1 MEIKKVVV
9 IGSGTMGSGI
19 AAHLCNANIP
29 VTLLDLKTD
38 ISEKARDNI
47 QRSKPPLLLDKSKI
61 NNIKVGNIFE
71 NFSEVKEADWV
82 VEAVVE
88 RIDVKHDIYEKI
100 FKERK
105 KGAIVS
111 SNTSSIPIKVLSQ
124 NLTEGEKKDFC
135 ITHFFNPVRYMALL
149 EIVKNENNDLE
160 KINALKKFCEIELG
174 KGAIVCNDTP
184 GFLGNRVGVYAMQ
197 IAMTEAFKMKLSI
210 EEADA
215 IFGRPMGIPKTGIF
229 GLYDL
234 IGIDLMADV
243 LKSFIKELPKTDNF
257 HEVAKEIPLV
267 KKLIETGYTGRKGK
281 GGFYRINKTDG
292 KKVMEA
298 LNLETGE
305 YHASKKINIKSGKVD
320 LVALINRDDKYGKY
334 AWSVISKI
342 IKYASSLIPGITKEF
357 NDIDEAMRL
366 GFNWSKGPFEMLEEI
381 GVDNFFNKVDEY
393 GNIDFLE
400 NLAKSKN
407 EKFYG
412 ERQKYTDIETLG
424 KVKKK
429 ATSIDGNDSA
439 KIYRFK
445 DYNIVEFTT
454 KANALD
460 YDSMDALNKATDKP
474 LIIINESM
482 QFSAGVNLSYTMNY
496 ADKRDFKSIEKFIKY
511 FQETCKQ
518 LKYSDHP
525 VISAPSG
532 LTLGGGFEV
541 MVQSNFVASH
551 TNIVVGLVETIVGLV
566 PAGGGCKEMLARWLE
581 TEEAK
586 KDPHYAPLRVFDIIG
601 NAKTATS
608 PVEAEPLKYLR
619 AKDKKIMNRNSLL
632 EVSKKIIEENRD
644 FKTPSENSFNLP
656 GKAVKDEMIKTL
668 EKLYDDKIILDH
680 GMEVGKELAN
690 VLSGGDTT
698 IDKTLSEDDMFKLEL
713 DSFMRLIETKKTQE
727 RIKHTLA
734 TGKPLVNYYF
744 LLFFIFYF
752 FITKFFN
759 YLLFF
764 SYLLQ
769 IKFSFPFFYS
779 FIFFYNSFFFC
790 NSSFNYFLFF

>member
-1 MEIKKVVV
+1 MKIKKVVV

-19 AAHLCNANIP
+19 AAQLCNANIP
-29 VTLLDLKTD
+29 VTLLDLKTE
-38 ISEKARDNI
+38 ISKKARDRI
-47 QRSKPPLLLDKSKI
+47 HKSRPPLLLDKSKI
-61 NNIKVGNIFE
+61 NNIKVGNILDDFA
-71 NFSEVKEADWV
+71 EVNEADWV

-88 RIDVKHDIYEKI
+88 RIDIKHDIYEKI

-124 NLTEGEKKDFC
+124 NLTEEEKKDFC
-135 ITHFFNPVRYMALL
+135 ITHFFNPVRYMDLL

-160 KINALKKFCEIELG
+160 KINSLKKFCETELG

-197 IAMTEAFKMKLSI
+197 IAMTEAFKMKLSV

-215 IFGRPMGIPKTGIF
+215 TFGRPMGIPKTGIF

-243 LKSFIKELPKTDNF
+243 LKSFIKELPETDKF

-267 KKLIETGYTGRKGK
+267 KKLIDTGYTGRKGK
-281 GGFYRINKTDG
+281 GGFYRINKTDD
-292 KKVMEA
+292 KKIMEA

-305 YHASKKINIKSGKVD
+305 YSPSKKINIKSEKVD
-320 LVALINRDDKYGKY
+320 LKTLINRDDKYGEY

-342 IKYASSLIPGITKEF
+342 IKYASSLVPGITKEF

-366 GFNWSKGPFEMLEEI
+366 GFNWAKGPFEMLEEI
-381 GVDNFFNKVDEY
+381 GVTNFFDKIDDY
-393 GNIDFLE
+393 KGNNFLE

-412 ERQKYTDIETLG
+412 QRQKYTDIETLG
-424 KVKKK
+424 KVKKR
-429 ATSIDGNDSA
+429 ALSIDGNNSA
-439 KIYRFK
+439 EIYRFK

-460 YDSMDALNKATDKP
+460 YDSMDALKKATDKP

-482 QFSAGVNLSYTMNY
+482 QFSAGINLSYTMEF
-496 ADKRDFKSIEKFIKY
+496 ADKGDFKSIEKFIRY
-511 FQETCKQ
+511 FQETCKH

-541 MVQSNFVASH
+541 MVHSNFVASH
-551 TNIVVGLVETIVGLV
+551 TNIVVGLVETIVGLI
-566 PAGGGCKEMLARWLE
+566 PAGGGCKEMLARWLD

-586 KDPHYAPLRVFDIIG
+586 KDPCYASLKVFDIIG
-601 NAKTATS
+601 YGKTATS
-608 PVEAEPLKYLR
+608 PIEAELMKYLR
-619 AKDKKIMNRNSLL
+619 PADKKIMNRNSLL
-632 EVSKKIIEENRD
+632 EVSKKILEDNRD
-644 FKTPSENSFNLP
+644 FKAPSETKLNLQ
-656 GKAVKDEMIKTL
+656 GNAAKEKMIKILETL
-668 EKLYDDKIILDH
+668 YNDKVILDH

-690 VLSGGDTT
+690 VLSGGDTN
-698 IDKTLSEDDMFKLEL
+698 IDKTLSEEDLFKLEL
-713 DSFMRLIETKKTQE
+713 DAFMKLIETKETQD

-734 TGKPLVNYYF
+734 TGKPLIN
-744 LLFFIFYF
+744 
-752 FITKFFN
+752 
-759 YLLFF
+759 
-764 SYLLQ
+764 
-769 IKFSFPFFYS
+769 
-779 FIFFYNSFFFC
+779 
-790 NSSFNYFLFF
+790 